1 MIFGGRVEIKDKQK
15 HVYATIDFAQENKQ
29 TPTTAALLGRI
40 TRYRA
45 WVKKGR
51 ALQTLFWAA
60 IKPEGWGA
68 KTRYFLCMAYL
79 IAFRLPW
86 QVNMDSYLRA
96 LFYHCPVSQRRK
108 QTKHHCYCLLG
119 SCTLETV
126 SPHNKTSYK
135 EILTI
140 QTGRLNYLS
149 LTHINIVMH
158 HHNTF

>member
-15 HVYATIDFAQENKQ
+15 HVYATIDFAQENKHQ
-29 TPTTAALLGRI
+29 LQQHYWVESLDTGPEWRREGHSKPCSERLSNQKAEGPRHHIFFAWPTWLHSGYRGRSI
-40 TRYRA
+40 
-45 WVKKGR
+45 W
-51 ALQTLFWAA
+51 TL
-60 IKPEGWGA
+60 IWG
-68 KTRYFLCMAYL
+68 
-79 IAFRLPW
+79 
-86 QVNMDSYLRA
+86 
-96 LFYHCPVSQRRK
+96 HCSTIVQCHQRRK